1 MPVARQAP
9 PPAGVFYTTG
19 RRSSE
24 TRMPTNAE
32 LRHAAERLH
41 AHLLKRH
48 YSHGLLRGPDAGIR
62 FQLRLWRFCKAGLN
76 FIPWNDNYVFM
87 QSQGY
92 WILANWMLHEL
103 TAEDKYRTVALES
116 TEATLR
122 LQQPGGFW
130 LYPLPE
136 RKHLIATVEGNWGA
150 AGLLASFAREGRQK
164 FLQAAERWYDYLLR
178 SVGFQAHTSG
188 KAINYFDR
196 PRGKIP
202 NNSVEAVWLFVRLW
216 NATRDAR
223 FLEHLDALLDFLESV
238 QLPTGELPYIV
249 DGPYEKGRSHYL
261 CYQYN
266 AFQFLKLAWA
276 AALRD
281 DVRLGRMLAGLAGF
295 LAQGVTPS
303 GASAVDCS
311 HDRPETDYFT
321 AVLAAAL
328 QEAHRRAVQASPADA
343 APKPETETPALELL
357 SQRCYARLLERQRA
371 DGSFAYTTGDYGF
384 LRDGR
389 SYPRPQVMTLFHLLY
404 PAKRQW
410 SVVGG

>member
-1 MPVARQAP
+1 VDWKK
-9 PPAGVFYTTG
+9 
-19 RRSSE
+19 
-24 TRMPTNAE
+24 MPTDQE
-32 LRHAAERLH
+32 LIRAAERLH

-48 YSHGLLRGPDAGIR
+48 YSQGLVHGPDAGVR
-62 FQLRLWRFCKAGLN
+62 FHLRLWRFFKAALA
-76 FIPWNDNYVFM
+76 FVPWNDDYVFL

-92 WILANWMLHEL
+92 WILSNWMLHE
-103 TAEDKYRTVALES
+103 TTGEQKYRALALES

-122 LQQPGGFW
+122 SQQPEGFW

-150 AGLLASFAREGRQK
+150 IGLLATYAREPRK
-164 FLQAAERWYDYLLR
+164 ELLQAAVRWYDYLVGR
-178 SVGFQAHTSG
+178 IGFQAHAPG
-188 KAINYFDR
+188 KAINYFDK

-202 NNSVEAVWLFVRLW
+202 NNSTEAAWLFLRLW
-216 NATRDAR
+216 KATGDAR
-223 FLEHLDALLDFLESV
+223 FVEHVDAMLDFLANA

-249 DGPYEKGRSHYL
+249 EGPHEKGRIHYL

-276 AALRD
+276 AALRSD
-281 DVRLGRMLAGLAGF
+281 PRTRRILSALAGF
-295 LAQGVTPS
+295 LAKGVTKA
-303 GASAVDCS
+303 GASAADCF
-311 HDRPETDYFT
+311 HAKPETDYFT

-328 QEAHRRAVQASPADA
+328 REAQKLPIADCRLPILA
-343 APKPETETPALELL
+343 DRQSSIVNPQSEARERSE
-357 SQRCYARLLERQRA
+357 RCYARLPRRQRP

-404 PAKRQW
+404 PACGNGFEI
-410 SVVGG
+410 VD

>member
-1 MPVARQAP
+1 
-9 PPAGVFYTTG
+9 
-19 RRSSE
+19 
-24 TRMPTNAE
+24 MPTDQE
-32 LRHAAERLH
+32 LIRAAERLH

-48 YSHGLLRGPDAGIR
+48 YSQGLVHGPDAGVR
-62 FQLRLWRFCKAGLN
+62 FHLRLWRFFKAALA
-76 FIPWNDNYVFM
+76 FVPWNDDYVFL

-92 WILANWMLHEL
+92 WILSNWMLHE
-103 TAEDKYRTVALES
+103 TTGEQKYRALALES

-122 LQQPGGFW
+122 SQQPEGFW

-150 AGLLASFAREGRQK
+150 IGLLATYAREPRK
-164 FLQAAERWYDYLLR
+164 ELLQAAVRWYDYLVGR
-178 SVGFQAHTSG
+178 IGFQAHAPG
-188 KAINYFDR
+188 KAINYFDK

-202 NNSVEAVWLFVRLW
+202 NNSTEAAWLFLRLW
-216 NATRDAR
+216 KATGDAR
-223 FLEHLDALLDFLESV
+223 FVEHVDAMLDFLANA

-249 DGPYEKGRSHYL
+249 EGPHEKGRIHYL

-276 AALRD
+276 AALRSD
-281 DVRLGRMLAGLAGF
+281 PRTRRILSALAGF
-295 LAQGVTPS
+295 LAKGVTKA
-303 GASAVDCS
+303 GASAADCF
-311 HDRPETDYFT
+311 HAKPETDYFT

-328 QEAHRRAVQASPADA
+328 REAQKLPIADCRLPILA
-343 APKPETETPALELL
+343 DRQSSIVNPQSEARERSE
-357 SQRCYARLLERQRA
+357 RCYARLLRRQRP

-404 PAKRQW
+404 P
-410 SVVGG
+410 VCGNGFEIVD

>member
-1 MPVARQAP
+1 
-9 PPAGVFYTTG
+9 
-19 RRSSE
+19 
-24 TRMPTNAE
+24 MPTDQE
-32 LRHAAERLH
+32 LTHAAERLH

-48 YSHGLLRGPDAGIR
+48 YSQGLVHGPDAGVR
-62 FQLRLWRFCKAGLN
+62 FHLRLWRFFKAALA
-76 FIPWNDNYVFM
+76 FVPWNDDYVFL

-92 WILANWMLHEL
+92 WILSNWMLHE
-103 TAEDKYRTVALES
+103 TTGEQKYRALALES

-122 LQQPGGFW
+122 SQQPEGFW

-150 AGLLASFAREGRQK
+150 IGLLATYAREPRK
-164 FLQAAERWYDYLLR
+164 ELLQAAVRWYDYLVGR
-178 SVGFQAHTSG
+178 IGFQAHAPG
-188 KAINYFDR
+188 KAINYFDK

-202 NNSVEAVWLFVRLW
+202 NNSTEAAWLFLRLW
-216 NATRDAR
+216 KATGDAR
-223 FLEHLDALLDFLESV
+223 FVEHVDAMLDFLANA

-249 DGPYEKGRSHYL
+249 EGPHEKGRIHYL

-276 AALRD
+276 AALRSD
-281 DVRLGRMLAGLAGF
+281 PRTRRILSALAGF
-295 LAQGVTPS
+295 LAKGVTKA
-303 GASAVDCS
+303 GASAADCF
-311 HDRPETDYFT
+311 HAKPETDYFT

-328 QEAHRRAVQASPADA
+328 REAQKLPIADCRLPILA
-343 APKPETETPALELL
+343 DRQSSIVNPQSEARERSE
-357 SQRCYARLLERQRA
+357 RCYARLLRRQRP

-404 PAKRQW
+404 PACGNGFEI
-410 SVVGG
+410 VD

>member
-1 MPVARQAP
+1 MPAAKLVP
-9 PPAGVFYTTG
+9 PPLARVIP
-19 RRSSE
+19 
-24 TRMPTNAE
+24 RMPTDQE
-32 LRHAAERLH
+32 LTSAAERLH

-48 YSHGLLRGPDAGIR
+48 YSQGLVHGPDAGVR
-62 FQLRLWRFCKAGLN
+62 FHLRLWRFFKSALV
-76 FIPWNDNYVFM
+76 FVPWNDDYVFM

-92 WILANWMLHEL
+92 WILSNWMLHEATGEPKFRAL
-103 TAEDKYRTVALES
+103 ALES

-122 LQQPGGFW
+122 LQQPEGFW

-150 AGLLASFAREGRQK
+150 IGLLATYAREPRK
-164 FLQAAERWYDYLLR
+164 EFLLAAVRWYDYLVGR
-178 SVGFQAHTSG
+178 IGFQAHTPG
-188 KAINYFDR
+188 EAINYFDK

-202 NNSVEAVWLFVRLW
+202 NNSVEAVWLFLRLGK
-216 NATRDAR
+216 ATGDAR
-223 FLEHLDALLDFLESV
+223 FAEHVDAMLDFLANA

-249 DGPYEKGRSHYL
+249 DGPYEKGRTHYL

-276 AALRD
+276 AALRAD
-281 DVRLGRMLAGLAGF
+281 PRTHHILAALVGF
-295 LAQGVTPS
+295 LAKGVTKA
-303 GASAVDCS
+303 GASAADCF
-311 HDRPETDYFT
+311 HATPETDYFT

-328 QEAHRRAVQASPADA
+328 REAKRLGASGAG
-343 APKPETETPALELL
+343 EL
-357 SQRCYARLLERQRA
+357 SDRCYARTLQRQRP

-404 PAKRQW
+404 PACGNGFERTVA
-410 SVVGG
+410 SG